1 MRNIHAKRHK
11 QSGFTLIEIMV
22 VVFIIGLL
30 GAIVLPQVMGQ
41 RDSAQLKKAAVDI
54 QKLESAINMY
64 QLSTNSIPTTEQG
77 LEALVDLPTVD
88 PIPSNYPTDGFVKRL
103 SKDPW
108 GNDYILLNPGQ
119 VDKVDIYSLGPDGQD
134 GTEDDIGTWN
144 LNDYLE

>member
-1 MRNIHAKRHK
+1 MYKVRTTKTK

-54 QKLESAINMY
+54 QKLESAVNMY
-64 QLSTNSIPTTEQG
+64 ELSTNSKPTTEQG
-77 LEALVDLPTVD
+77 LEALVDVPTID
-88 PIPSNYPTDGFVKRL
+88 PIPSNYPEDGFVKRL

-119 VDKVDIYSLGPDGQD
+119 VDRVDIYSLGPDGQD
-134 GTEDDIGTWN
+134 GTDDDIGTWN
-144 LNDYLE
+144 LNDYLD

>member
-1 MRNIHAKRHK
+1 MQNRHQSTTK
-11 QSGFTLIEIMV
+11 QQGFTLIEIMV

-54 QKLESAINMY
+54 QNLENAINMY

-77 LEALVDLPTVD
+77 LEALVEQPTID
-88 PIPSNYPTDGFVKRL
+88 PIPKNYPRDGVIKRL
-103 SKDPW
+103 PKDPW

-119 VDKVDIYSLGPDGQD
+119 VDRIDIYSMGPDGID